1 MHDSGG
7 GGVADDGA
15 GQGGGIIRNKADGNM
30 ESFIIFLVM
39 FVTIIGP
46 SAVIAAIG
54 YASIRALG
62 RNPSA
67 APKILQAMI
76 VALVFSE
83 AIAVIALLILFQIF
97 GRG

>member
-1 MHDSGG
+1 MNSG
-7 GGVADDGA
+7 
-15 GQGGGIIRNKADGNM
+15 IRN
-30 ESFIIFLVM
+30 FIVFLVM
-39 FVTIIGP
+39 FVTILGP

-76 VALVFSE
+76 VALIFSE
-83 AIAVIALLILFQIF
+83 SIAVIALLVLFQLF
-97 GRG
+97 T

>member
-1 MHDSGG
+1 MFH
-7 GGVADDGA
+7 
-15 GQGGGIIRNKADGNM
+15 N
-30 ESFIIFLVM
+30 FIVFLVM

-54 YASIRALG
+54 YASIKALG

-76 VALVFSE
+76 VSLVFAES
-83 AIAVIALLILFQIF
+83 IAVIALLILFQLIE
-97 GRG
+97 

>member
-1 MHDSGG
+1 MENF
-7 GGVADDGA
+7 V
-15 GQGGGIIRNKADGNM
+15 IIM
-30 ESFIIFLVM
+30 VM
-39 FVTIIGP
+39 VVTIIGP
-46 SAVIAAIG
+46 SAVIATIG

-76 VALVFSE
+76 VALIFAMSI
-83 AIAVIALLILFQIF
+83 AIIALLILFQLF

>member
-1 MHDSGG
+1 
-7 GGVADDGA
+7 
-15 GQGGGIIRNKADGNM
+15 M
-30 ESFIIFLVM
+30 ENFIIFLVM

-46 SAVIAAIG
+46 STVIAAIG

-76 VALVFSE
+76 VALVF
-83 AIAVIALLILFQIF
+83 AMGIAVIALLILFQLF

>member
-1 MHDSGG
+1 ML
-7 GGVADDGA
+7 
-15 GQGGGIIRNKADGNM
+15 RN
-30 ESFIIFLVM
+30 FIVFLVM
-39 FVTIIGP
+39 FVAVLGP

-76 VALVFSE
+76 VALIFSM
-83 AIAVIALLILFQIF
+83 AIAIIALLILFHLF
-97 GRG
+97 SG

>member
-1 MHDSGG
+1 
-7 GGVADDGA
+7 
-15 GQGGGIIRNKADGNM
+15 M
-30 ESFIIFLVM
+30 ESFVIFLVM

-46 SAVIAAIG
+46 SAVISAIG

-67 APKILQAMI
+67 APKILQTMI
-76 VALVFSE
+76 IALVFAE
-83 AIAVIALLILFQIF
+83 AIAVIALLILFQLF